1 MSISAQ
7 MRDASAQDHK
17 TAESM
22 HFIKHLME
30 GQLSAAD
37 YARYLNQLA
46 FIYQALERHLQTANE
61 MPFAQELLRF
71 ERIVEDLE
79 ALGVDDWQAT
89 TVLPAT
95 AAYVARLSGITGLED
110 VRLVAHHYTR
120 YLGDLSGGQAIA
132 ALVRRHY
139 GLTDAQTGF
148 YGFDQIE
155 NLVRFKEDYR
165 STLDGLNLTSTE
177 IAALTEEVRLAF
189 RLNQSLFQELGDLAP
204 AL

>member
-7 MRDASAQDHK
+7 LREASALDHK

-37 YARYLNQLA
+37 YVRYLNQLA

-71 ERIVEDLE
+71 ETIVEDLE
-79 ALGVDDWQAT
+79 ALGVDDWQAAA
-89 TVLPAT
+89 VLPAT
-95 AAYVARLSGITGLED
+95 AAYVARLSEITGLED
-110 VRLVAHHYTR
+110 IRLVAHHYTR

-148 YGFDQIE
+148 YRFGQIE

-165 STLDGLNLTSTE
+165 SAVDGLNLTSTE
-177 IAALTEEVRLAF
+177 IATLTEEVRLAF
-189 RLNQSLFQELGDLAP
+189 RLNQSLFQELGDLAQ

>member
-7 MRDASAQDHK
+7 MREASAQDHK

-37 YARYLNQLA
+37 YVRYLNQLA

-71 ERIVEDLE
+71 ETIVEDLE

-89 TVLPAT
+89 AVLPAT
-95 AAYVARLSGITGLED
+95 AAYVARLSEITGLED
-110 VRLVAHHYTR
+110 IRLVAHHYTR

-165 STLDGLNLTSTE
+165 SALDGLNLTSTE
-177 IAALTEEVRLAF
+177 IATLTEEVRLAF
-189 RLNQSLFQELGDLAP
+189 RLNQSLFRELGDLAQ